1 MRSQESRSLW
11 IQCVCVWE
19 RERVKNQDPYEYS
32 VCVRE
37 RERERESCHFLL
49 CKDARNQNFGGR
61 FIEPIKL
68 KGLLV
73 VLCTQTKTTV
83 PILLILLVRVC
94 QSFNEVGKVEYIFFL
109 CWVSS
114 ICHCSYYILLFGS
127 ITCTSIS
134 LTRWETLVSREIGN
148 FFIFLAKGQNLGTP

>member
-1 MRSQESRSLW
+1 MNNSETKTLKSLKGLEESRIKILMNTV
-11 IQCVCVWE
+11 CVCVCE
-19 RERVKNQDPYEYS
+19 
-32 VCVRE
+32 RE

>member
-1 MRSQESRSLW
+1 MNNTQKLKLSRALRDSRS
-11 IQCVCVWE
+11 
-19 RERVKNQDPYEYS
+19 QDPYEYS
-32 VCVRE
+32 VYMCVCE
-37 RERERESCHFLL
+37 RERERESCLFLL
-49 CKDARNQNFGGR
+49 SKEARNQNFGGR

-109 CWVSS
+109 CWVLS
-114 ICHCSYYILLFGS
+114 ISHCSYYISLFGS

-134 LTRWETLVSREIGN
+134 LTGWDTLVSRVIGN
-148 FFIFLAKGQNLGTP
+148 FFLYIFG